1 METKYEVGGDF
12 FREEVIAAIF
22 LGFRT
27 VKNPVSVTVHPELM
41 VRVRESFK
49 DKVVGPK
56 TIDDVELFFGLPVIE
71 DATKEKDYISVN

>member
-12 FREEVIAAIF
+12 VREEVIAAIF

-41 VRVRESFK
+41 VRIRESFK

-56 TIDDVELFFGLPVIE
+56 TIDDVELFFWSAG
-71 DATKEKDYISVN
+71 Y